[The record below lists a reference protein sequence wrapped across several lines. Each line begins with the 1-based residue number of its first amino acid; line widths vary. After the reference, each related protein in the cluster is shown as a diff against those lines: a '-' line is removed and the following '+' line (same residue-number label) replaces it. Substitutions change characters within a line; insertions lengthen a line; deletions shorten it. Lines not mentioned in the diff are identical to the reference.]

1 MHCISLIMAGEV
13 KKVGEMLSQRPSL
26 AHITD
31 QDGATP
37 LMFAANKGHV
47 EVGRVAPS
55 LWMNTPILSCYLHT
69 QICKALL
76 GAGAEVNAKDK
87 VHQWTPLMQATHQR
101 YVTTV
106 LQAWTNIRICDFFF
120 CDSGVMP
127 WPGCLV
133 NMERM

>member
-1 MHCISLIMAGEV
+1 MRLHKHNAFPWSLITTGEV
-13 KKVGEMLSQRPSL
+13 KKVGEMLSQKPSL

-31 QDGATP
+31 RDGATP

-47 EVGRVAPS
+47 EVGRTTPS
-55 LWMNTPILSCYLHT
+55 LLYPQSFCVYMSCSLPT

-101 YVTTV
+101 YVTRVTIV
-106 LQAWTNIRICDFFF
+106 LQ
-120 CDSGVMP
+120 V
-127 WPGCLV
+127 
-133 NMERM
+133 